1 MGLIVSPTER
11 QQFIDAVRI
20 AREVGW
26 PDHKIAAQLGVPN
39 GKYKNMRQGFE
50 VPSPKHVYRINE
62 LLKSSP
68 PKSVLPPAPTGVIDA
83 SIQVA
88 EPPAAHPIF
97 IGDDGGAPRMAKQ
110 PKEETMETTQVTNG
124 AGKNHKEQEAKP
136 VISRR
141 KGKRGSF
148 LSKAENKRFR
158 TELRDLADQLG
169 SITEVAKRMGVHP
182 SGLSVIAS
190 GKGGSTQAKYDLFRK
205 FVDKE
210 KGPGATRTRGM
221 VVRKDGPEKV
231 IVTVGGNGGG
241 GSQRAT
247 THRESLTTEGKL
259 NLYAMAGQLLAA
271 GQAKQAHVLSLVAL
285 TSERATL
292 EQITRALAPLAGTG

>member
-11 QQFIDAVRI
+11 QQFIDAVRV
-20 AREVGW
+20 AREAGW
-26 PDHKIAAQLGVPN
+26 PDSKIAAQLGVPN
-39 GKYKNMRQGFE
+39 GKYKNMREGFE

-68 PKSVLPPAPTGVIDA
+68 PKSILPPAPTRVVDA

-88 EPPAAHPIF
+88 EPPAAQPMF

-124 AGKNHKEQEAKP
+124 AGKNHKVQEAKLAT
-136 VISRR
+136 SKR

-158 TELRDLADQLG
+158 TELRDLAGRLG
-169 SITEVAKRMGVHP
+169 SISEVAKRMGVHP

-205 FVDKE
+205 FMGTKE
-210 KGPGATRTRGM
+210 PAVKEQRTKMVRHRAPVANSVALAITQHEVPSTRR
-221 VVRKDGPEKV
+221 E
-231 IVTVGGNGGG
+231 GG
-241 GSQRAT
+241 
-247 THRESLTTEGKL
+247 L